1 MNFYCTICCIQTKNK
16 RNFDIHNASL
26 RHKLKED
33 SINNN
38 ETTVFKHICYCG
50 KCFTKR
56 PNLYR
61 HHKKC
66 EVFKNQSSGNS
77 NNEQSQPT
85 ILNTLVQQTQW
96 MAQTIQKKDSQ
107 IDQLTKQVALLLENA
122 QSNQATTNHTTMNT
136 TNNNDN
142 STNTTNHIETQNV
155 IVVNSFGNEN
165 TEYLTDRIVSKLIA
179 NGPFTC
185 LPKIIERIHFDPE
198 HPENHNIKITNQKN
212 NYAKV
217 VKDNKWVTTNKKR
230 AIDAMIQNSYDILE
244 EKYQDNKASIPPFKQ
259 ERFESFQEKYTNQ
272 DKELMRNVKDD
283 VDIALLNGTETIYK
297 RGT

>member
-1 MNFYCTICCIQTKNK
+1 MECFICSLKFKSKANYTKHLKTERHISRSSTTPPNTYSCI
-16 RNFDIHNASL
+16 
-26 RHKLKED
+26 
-33 SINNN
+33 
-38 ETTVFKHICYCG
+38 CG
-50 KCFTKR
+50 KAYLHSQS
-56 PNLYR
+56 LYSHR
-61 HHKKC
+61 KTCEKHKNTPP
-66 EVFKNQSSGNS
+66 EVIRASRKKS
-77 NNEQSQPT
+77 NDNVICIVKQ
-85 ILNTLVQQTQW
+85 L
-96 MAQTIQKKDSQ
+96 AQTIQKKDSQ

-122 QSNQATTNHTTMNT
+122 QSNQATTNHTTLNT

-259 ERFESFQEKYTNQ
+259 ERFESFQEKYANQ